1 MDLTLETPLL
11 RTLVAVSET
20 GSFTRAAAQVHRTQ
34 SAVSMQIKRLEETVG
49 KPLLERDRRRARL
62 TREGEALVAYA
73 RRIIN
78 LHDEALAAVSQ
89 PEVTGLVRI
98 GTPDDYAAGFLPQ
111 VLSDFAETH
120 PNVEV
125 EMRCE
130 ISAKISQ
137 AFERGEVDVALLTSG
152 SWLKGGE
159 IIRRERITWAT
170 SVRHMVHE
178 RDPVPLA
185 VFEPGCLF
193 RESALVALDE
203 IERPFRIAYSSES
216 YAGLVTA
223 ALAGLAVTVM
233 ARSSV
238 PAGLRELSP
247 DEGFPVLPSVD
258 IALLRPPPGRSH
270 AADRLADH
278 IAQRVPMGTVEAT
291 SAPPP

>member
-49 KPLLERDRRRARL
+49 KPLLERDRRQARL

-73 RRIIN
+73 RRILN

>member
-1 MDLTLETPLL
+1 MMDMTLETPLL

-34 SAVSMQIKRLEETVG
+34 SAVSMQIKRLEDAVG
-49 KPLLERDRRRARL
+49 KPLVTRDRRQASL
-62 TREGEALVAYA
+62 TREGVALVEYA
-73 RRIIN
+73 RRILN

-130 ISAKISQ
+130 VSAKICR
-137 AFERGEVDVALLTSG
+137 AFEKGEVDVALLTAG

-159 IIRRERITWAT
+159 IIRRERIVWAT

-178 RDPVPLA
+178 RDPLPLA

-193 RESALVALDE
+193 RESALAAFDKTQ
-203 IERPFRIAYSSES
+203 RSYRIAYSSES
-216 YAGLVTA
+216 TAGLTTA
-223 ALAGLAVTVM
+223 ALAGLAVTVL

-258 IALLRPPPGRSH
+258 IALLRPPLGRSH
-270 AADRLADH
+270 VADRLADH
-278 IAQRVPMGTVEAT
+278 IAERVPMG
-291 SAPPP
+291 SA

>member
-1 MDLTLETPLL
+1 MNTTLETPLL

-20 GSFTRAAAQVHRTQ
+20 GSFTRAAAQMHRTQ

-49 KPLLERDRRRARL
+49 KPLLERGRKQTRL
-62 TREGEALVAYA
+62 TREGEALVEYA
-73 RRIIN
+73 RRIFN

-89 PEVTGLVRI
+89 PEISGLVKI

-130 ISAKISQ
+130 VSSKISA
-137 AFERGEVDVALLTSG
+137 AFDKGEVDVALLTAG
-152 SWLKGGE
+152 PWLKGGKV
-159 IIRRERITWAT
+159 IRREPIVWAT
-170 SVRHMVHE
+170 SIRHMVHE
-178 RDPVPLA
+178 REPLPLA
-185 VFEPGCLF
+185 VFEPGCVF
-193 RESALVALDE
+193 RESALAALDKAK
-203 IERPFRIAYSSES
+203 RTYRIAYSSES

-223 ALAGLAVTVM
+223 SLAGLAVTAM
-233 ARSSV
+233 ARSSL

-258 IALLRPPPGRSH
+258 IALLRSPLGRSP

-278 IAQRVPMGTVEAT
+278 IAQRVPMGTV
-291 SAPPP
+291 

>member
-1 MDLTLETPLL
+1 MDMTLETPLL

-20 GSFTRAAAQVHRTQ
+20 GSFTRAAVQVHRTQ
-34 SAVSMQIKRLEETVG
+34 SAVSMQIKRLEVAVG
-49 KPLLERDRRRARL
+49 KPLVERDRRQARL
-62 TREGEALVAYA
+62 TREGEALVEYA
-73 RRIIN
+73 RRILN

-130 ISAKISQ
+130 TSAKICR
-137 AFERGEVDVALLTSG
+137 AFEKAEVDVALVTSG

-159 IIRRERITWAT
+159 VIRREPIVWAT

-178 RDPVPLA
+178 RDPLPLA

-193 RESALVALDE
+193 RESALAAFDKNQ
-203 IERPFRIAYSSES
+203 RPYRIAYSSES
-216 YAGLVTA
+216 TAGLTTA
-223 ALAGLAVTVM
+223 ALAGLAVTVL

-258 IALLRPPPGRSH
+258 IALLRPPLGRSH
-270 AADRLADH
+270 VADRLADH
-278 IAQRVPMGTVEAT
+278 IAQRVPMGTA
-291 SAPPP
+291 

>member
-1 MDLTLETPLL
+1 MDITLETPLL

-20 GSFTRAAAQVHRTQ
+20 GSFTRAAVQVHRTQ
-34 SAVSMQIKRLEETVG
+34 SAVSMQIKRLEAAVG
-49 KPLLERDRRRARL
+49 KPLLERDRKQTRL
-62 TREGEALVAYA
+62 TREGEALVEYA

-78 LHDEALAAVSQ
+78 LHDEALAAVSE
-89 PEVTGLVRI
+89 PEVTGLVKI

-130 ISAKISQ
+130 VSAKISR
-137 AFERGEVDVALLTSG
+137 AFEKGEVDVALLTAG
-152 SWLKGGE
+152 PWLKGGE
-159 IIRRERITWAT
+159 VIRREPIVWAT

-178 RDPVPLA
+178 RDPLPLA

-193 RESALVALDE
+193 RESALAAFDKSK
-203 IERPFRIAYSSES
+203 RDYRIAYSSES

-223 ALAGLAVTVM
+223 SLAGLAVTAM

-247 DEGFPVLPSVD
+247 DEGFPLLPSVE
-258 IALLRPPPGRSH
+258 IALLRPPTGRSH

-278 IAQRVPMGTVEAT
+278 IAQRVPMG
-291 SAPPP
+291 SA

>member
-1 MDLTLETPLL
+1 MDMTLETPLL
-11 RTLVAVSET
+11 RTLVAVAET
-20 GSFTRAAAQVHRTQ
+20 GSFTRAAARVHRTQ

-49 KPLLERDRRRARL
+49 KPLLERDRRQTRL
-62 TREGEALVAYA
+62 TREGEALVVYA
-73 RRIIN
+73 RRILN
-78 LHDEALAAVSQ
+78 LHDEAVAAVSQ

-130 ISAKISQ
+130 ISSKICR
-137 AFERGEVDVALLTSG
+137 AFEKGEVDVALVTAG

-159 IIRRERITWAT
+159 IIRREPIVWAT

-178 RDPVPLA
+178 RDPLPLA

-193 RESALVALDE
+193 RESALASFDKNQ
-203 IERPFRIAYSSES
+203 RTYRIAYSSES
-216 YAGLVTA
+216 TAGLVTA
-223 ALAGLAVTVM
+223 ALAGLAVTVL

-258 IALLRPPPGRSH
+258 IALLRPPLGRSH

-278 IAQRVPMGTVEAT
+278 IAQRVPMGAI
-291 SAPPP
+291 

>member
-11 RTLVAVSET
+11 RTLVAVAET

-34 SAVSMQIKRLEETVG
+34 SAVSMQIKKLEETVG
-49 KPLLERDRRRARL
+49 KPLLERGRRQTRL
-62 TREGEALVAYA
+62 TSEGEALVEYA
-73 RRIIN
+73 RRILS
-78 LHDEALAAVSQ
+78 LHDEALAAVSE
-89 PEVTGLVRI
+89 PEVTGLVKI

-130 ISAKISQ
+130 ISAKIFR
-137 AFERGEVDVALLTSG
+137 AFEKGEVDVALLTSG
-152 SWLKGGE
+152 PWLKGGKT
-159 IIRRERITWAT
+159 IRREPIVWAT

-178 RDPVPLA
+178 RDPLPLA
-185 VFEPGCLF
+185 VFEPGCQF
-193 RESALVALDE
+193 RESALAALDKAK
-203 IERPFRIAYSSES
+203 RAYRIAYSSES
-216 YAGLVTA
+216 YAGLATA
-223 ALAGLAVTVM
+223 ASAGLAVTVV

-278 IAQRVPMGTVEAT
+278 IAQRVPMGTVA
-291 SAPPP
+291 AA

>member
-1 MDLTLETPLL
+1 MNMTLETPLL

-20 GSFTRAAAQVHRTQ
+20 GSFTRAAEQVHRTQ
-34 SAVSMQIKRLEETVG
+34 SAVSMQMKRLEETVG
-49 KPLLERDRRRARL
+49 KPLLERDRKQTRL
-62 TREGEALVAYA
+62 TREGEALVQYA
-73 RRIIN
+73 RRILN

-89 PEVTGLVRI
+89 PEIAGLVKI

-130 ISAKISQ
+130 VSAKISR
-137 AFERGEVDVALLTSG
+137 AFEKGEVDVALLTAG
-152 SWLKGGE
+152 PWLKGGE
-159 IIRRERITWAT
+159 IIRREPVVWAT

-178 RDPVPLA
+178 RDPLPLA

-193 RESALVALDE
+193 RESALAAFDKSQ
-203 IERPFRIAYSSES
+203 RAYRIAYSSES

-223 ALAGLAVTVM
+223 SLAGLAVTAM

-247 DEGFPVLPSVD
+247 DEGFPMLPSVE
-258 IALLRPPPGRSH
+258 IALLRSPLGRSPV
-270 AADRLADH
+270 ADRLADH
-278 IAQRVPMGTVEAT
+278 IAQRVPMGMV
-291 SAPPP
+291 

>member
-1 MDLTLETPLL
+1 MMLETPLL

-20 GSFTRAAAQVHRTQ
+20 GSFTRAAERVHRTQ
-34 SAVSMQIKRLEETVG
+34 SAVSMQIKRLEEAVG
-49 KPLLERDRRRARL
+49 KPLLERDRKQARL
-62 TREGEALVAYA
+62 TREGEALVDYA
-73 RRIIN
+73 RRILS
-78 LHDEALAAVSQ
+78 LHDEAMAAVSE
-89 PEVTGLVRI
+89 PDIAGLVKI

-130 ISAKISQ
+130 VSAKICR
-137 AFERGEVDVALLTSG
+137 AFDKGEVDVALLTAG

-159 IIRRERITWAT
+159 IIRREPVAWAT
-170 SVRHMVHE
+170 SARHMVHE
-178 RDPVPLA
+178 REPLPLA

-193 RESALVALDE
+193 RESALAAMDKTG
-203 IERPFRIAYSSES
+203 RPYRIAYSSES

-223 ALAGLAVTVM
+223 ALAGLAVTAM

-238 PAGLRELSP
+238 PSGLRELSP

-258 IALLRPPPGRSH
+258 IALLRPPSGRSR

-278 IAQRVPMGTVEAT
+278 IAQRVPMGST
-291 SAPPP
+291 

>member
-1 MDLTLETPLL
+1 MDLTLDTPLL

-20 GSFTRAAAQVHRTQ
+20 GSFTRAAVQVSRTQ

-49 KPLLERDRRRARL
+49 KPLLERDRKQVRL
-62 TREGEALVAYA
+62 TREGEALVEYA
-73 RRIIN
+73 RRILN
-78 LHDEALAAVSQ
+78 LHDEALAAVSE
-89 PEVTGLVRI
+89 PEVTGPVRI

-125 EMRCE
+125 ELRCE
-130 ISAKISQ
+130 ISAKIHG
-137 AFERGEVDVALLTSG
+137 AFEKGEVDVALLTSG
-152 SWLKGGE
+152 PWLKGGE
-159 IIRRERITWAT
+159 IIRREPVVWAT
-170 SVRHMVHE
+170 SIRHIVHE
-178 RDPVPLA
+178 REPLPLA

-193 RESALVALDE
+193 RKSALAAIDKTK
-203 IERPFRIAYSSES
+203 RPYRIAYSSES
-216 YAGLVTA
+216 HAGLVTM
-223 ALAGLAVTVM
+223 ALAGLAVTAM

-258 IALLRPPPGRSH
+258 IALLRPPAGRSH

-278 IAQRVPMGTVEAT
+278 IAQRVPMGLA
-291 SAPPP
+291 

>member
-1 MDLTLETPLL
+1 MNMTLETPLL

-49 KPLLERDRRRARL
+49 KPLLERDRKQTRL
-62 TREGEALVAYA
+62 TREGEALVEYA
-73 RRIIN
+73 RRILN
-78 LHDEALAAVSQ
+78 LHDEALAAVSE
-89 PEVTGLVRI
+89 PEVTGLVKI

-130 ISAKISQ
+130 VSSKISV
-137 AFERGEVDVALLTSG
+137 AFSKGEVDVALVTAG
-152 SWLKGGE
+152 PWLKGGE
-159 IIRRERITWAT
+159 IIRREPVIWAT

-178 RDPVPLA
+178 RDPLPLA

-193 RESALVALDE
+193 RESALAAIDKSK
-203 IERPFRIAYSSES
+203 RDYRIAYSSES

-223 ALAGLAVTVM
+223 SLAGLAVTAM

-247 DEGFPVLPSVD
+247 DEGFPMLPSVD
-258 IALLRPPPGRSH
+258 IALLRSPTGRSH

-278 IAQRVPMGTVEAT
+278 IARRVPMGTA
-291 SAPPP
+291 

>member
-1 MDLTLETPLL
+1 MNLTLETPLL

-34 SAVSMQIKRLEETVG
+34 SAVSMQMKRLEETVG
-49 KPLLERDRRRARL
+49 KPLLERDRRQTRL

-73 RRIIN
+73 RRILN

-89 PEVTGLVRI
+89 PEVTGLVKI

-125 EMRCE
+125 ELRCE
-130 ISAKISQ
+130 ISAKIFR
-137 AFERGEVDVALLTSG
+137 AFEDGEIDVAMLTAG
-152 SWLKGGE
+152 PWLKGGE
-159 IIRRERITWAT
+159 VIRREPIVWAT

-193 RESALVALDE
+193 RESALAAFDKA
-203 IERPFRIAYSSES
+203 ERPYRIAYSSES
-216 YAGLVTA
+216 YAGLTMA
-223 ALAGLAVTVM
+223 ALAGLAVTAM

-238 PAGLRELSP
+238 PTGLRELSP
-247 DEGFPVLPSVD
+247 DEGFPILPSVD
-258 IALLRPPPGRSH
+258 IALLRPFQGRSH

-278 IAQRVPMGTVEAT
+278 IAQRVPMGTV
-291 SAPPP
+291 

>member
-1 MDLTLETPLL
+1 MDMTLETPLL

-20 GSFTRAAAQVHRTQ
+20 GSFTRAAARVHRTQ
-34 SAVSMQIKRLEETVG
+34 SAVSMQIKRLEDTVG
-49 KPLLERDRRRARL
+49 KPLVERDRRQARL
-62 TREGEALVAYA
+62 TREGAALVEYA
-73 RRIIN
+73 RRILN

-89 PEVTGLVRI
+89 PEITGLVRI

-111 VLSDFAETH
+111 VLSDFAESH
-120 PNVEV
+120 PHVEV
-125 EMRCE
+125 ELRCE
-130 ISAKISQ
+130 VSAKIFR
-137 AFERGEVDVALLTSG
+137 AFEKGEVDVALLTAG

-159 IIRRERITWAT
+159 IIRREPIVWAT

-178 RDPVPLA
+178 RDPLPLA

-193 RESALVALDE
+193 RESALAAFDKNQ
-203 IERPFRIAYSSES
+203 RSYRIAYSSES
-216 YAGLVTA
+216 TAGLTTA
-223 ALAGLAVTVM
+223 ALAGLAVTVL

-258 IALLRPPPGRSH
+258 IALLRPPSGRLP

-278 IAQRVPMGTVEAT
+278 IAQRVPMGTV
-291 SAPPP
+291 

>member
-1 MDLTLETPLL
+1 MTLETPLL

-49 KPLLERDRRRARL
+49 KPLLERNRKQTRL
-62 TREGEALVAYA
+62 TREGEALIDYA
-73 RRIIN
+73 RRILI
-78 LHDEALAAVSQ
+78 LHDEALAAVSE
-89 PEVTGLVRI
+89 PEVTGLVKI

-111 VLSDFAETH
+111 VLSDFAESH

-130 ISAKISQ
+130 VSSKISA
-137 AFERGEVDVALLTSG
+137 AFDKGEVDVALLTAG
-152 SWLKGGE
+152 PWLKGGKV
-159 IIRRERITWAT
+159 IRREPIVWAT

-178 RDPVPLA
+178 REPLPLA
-185 VFEPGCLF
+185 VFEPGCVF
-193 RESALVALDE
+193 RESALAALDKAK
-203 IERPFRIAYSSES
+203 RVYRIAYSSES
-216 YAGLVTA
+216 YAGLTTA
-223 ALAGLAVTVM
+223 SLAGLAVTAM
-233 ARSSV
+233 ARSSL

-258 IALLRPPPGRSH
+258 IALLRSPLGRSP

-278 IAQRVPMGTVEAT
+278 IAQRVPMGTV
-291 SAPPP
+291 

>member
-49 KPLLERDRRRARL
+49 KPLLERDRRQARL

-278 IAQRVPMGTVEAT
+278 IAERVPMGTV
-291 SAPPP
+291 